1 MLNIGSEE
9 TRTNFPG
16 EVSCPGM
23 FRRVRVRSIDN
34 NINGNGVDQYAY
46 QTGVIIAGHLFK
58 GILYDEGPDNSNTH
72 HIPQFRP
79 AAAAM
84 ELLHPS
90 SSSSS
95 YPIIPPPP
103 PVPTTHLI
111 PHSRS

>member
-1 MLNIGSEE
+1 
-9 TRTNFPG
+9 
-16 EVSCPGM
+16 M

-79 AAAAM
+79 AAAAAPAM

-95 YPIIPPPP
+95 YPINLPPPP
-103 PVPTTHLI
+103 PVPATHLI